1 MKYFRIFPLL
11 LCVMVLLAGCKTK
24 SNATKEVL
32 ANGEALVGEM
42 GKGSSLG
49 VVPGSVVNSTV
60 GALIVKKLDTQK
72 KALEATLPSGIS
84 VSAIEGGGALKV
96 VFDSDVLFAANSSTL
111 KGSSSN
117 ALNSLVANLNEN
129 PDTDIKI
136 IGYTDNTGKEEYNQI
151 LSAKRAKSIYTRMKE
166 QGVSEQRMKYD
177 GKGSQNPIA
186 GNDTPESRAKN
197 RRMEVLILAGE
208 KMIQNAQQ
216 GILK

>member
-11 LCVMVLLAGCKTK
+11 LCVVVLLAGCKTK

-49 VVPGSVVNSTV
+49 VAPGSVVNSTV

-117 ALNSLVANLNEN
+117 VLNSLVANLNEN

-186 GNDTPESRAKN
+186 GNDTPENRAKN

>member
-11 LCVMVLLAGCKTK
+11 LCVVALLAGCKTK
-24 SNATKEVL
+24 NNATKDVPT
-32 ANGEALVGEM
+32 NGEALVGEL
-42 GKGSSLG
+42 GKGSSLS
-49 VVPGSVVNSTV
+49 VAPGSVVSGTV
-60 GALIVKKLDTQK
+60 GTLIVKKLDAQK
-72 KALEATLPSGIS
+72 KALESTLPSGIS
-84 VSAIEGGGALKV
+84 VSAIEGGLGLKV
-96 VFDSDVLFAANSSTL
+96 VIDSDVLFAANSSTL

-117 ALNSLVANLNEN
+117 ALNGLVANLKEN
-129 PDTDIKI
+129 PNTDIKI

-166 QGVSEQRMKYD
+166 QSVSEQRMKYD
-177 GKGSQNPIA
+177 GKGSQNPVA
-186 GNDTPESRAKN
+186 GNDTPENRAKN